1 MVIVGRAADLPT
13 ILEALNP
20 TASIEGAGQSIRLDD
35 PPGAR
40 STDGRVAWV
49 DSRWGEAER
58 EWIEIR
64 GAGLVT
70 VLDDMPS
77 NWVSL
82 SL

>member
-1 MVIVGRAADLPT
+1 MVIVGKAVDLPA

-20 TASIEGAGQSIRLDD
+20 TASIEGASIGIRLDD

-70 VLDDMPS
+70 VGDALPGD
-77 NWVSL
+77 WVAVSE
-82 SL
+82 